1 MKKDYGDFI
10 ANKVYE
16 FRVLKK
22 MSQKDL
28 ADKIGVSKQTIFV
41 IKKRELCPIPTFS
54 IQNCRIF

>member
-1 MKKDYGDFI
+1 
-10 ANKVYE
+10 
-16 FRVLKK
+16 

-41 IKKRELCPIPTFS
+41 MKKRELCPIPTFS